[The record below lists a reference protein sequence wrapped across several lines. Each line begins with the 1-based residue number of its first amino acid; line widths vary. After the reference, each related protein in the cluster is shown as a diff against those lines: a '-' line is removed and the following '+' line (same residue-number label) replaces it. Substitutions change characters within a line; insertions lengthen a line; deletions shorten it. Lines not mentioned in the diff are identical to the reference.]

1 MASVVFVFGGHF
13 GGPGGACGGGGFGSD
28 DFEVAAFQVRFL
40 AIGGFSWEAGGRGYA
55 DRFPGV
61 PAHSKPVDVLS
72 CSGGSSC
79 KSGVVGGIDKQAT
92 TPAAEDMQIASLG
105 VGADGLRAAGEDM
118 HIACPG
124 VGAET
129 TTVKDATQAH
139 MGSLTQGLETMGVN
153 CDEVWALRKNAAQR
167 LSSSARA
174 QQLVAAHKQFCYLRD
189 SLRRLDLQ
197 RSSVKRDTH
206 VQWVALLAC
215 VRGVVLQRL
224 KSTWKPKALVRAVSR
239 ETGRCSLSPGER
251 NGNGPRLLS
260 AKFFGTCWV

>member
-1 MASVVFVFGGHF
+1 
-13 GGPGGACGGGGFGSD
+13 
-28 DFEVAAFQVRFL
+28 
-40 AIGGFSWEAGGRGYA
+40 
-55 DRFPGV
+55 
-61 PAHSKPVDVLS
+61 
-72 CSGGSSC
+72 
-79 KSGVVGGIDKQAT
+79 
-92 TPAAEDMQIASLG
+92 MQIASLG

-174 QQLVAAHKQFCYLRD
+174 QQLVAAHKQFCYLRENRD
-189 SLRRLDLQ
+189 HGHSLRRLDLQ

-206 VQWVALLAC
+206 VQWGCTSCLCTWSCFAALKKHVEAKGTC
-215 VRGVVLQRL
+215 QGSEQRDRSLQ
-224 KSTWKPKALVRAVSR
+224 
-239 ETGRCSLSPGER
+239 SLSWREKWQWATTAER
-251 NGNGPRLLS
+251 
-260 AKFFGTCWV
+260 KVFGTCWV